1 MKSSLETIE
10 KRQQNILALLQKNKQ
25 MTTYKLADVLNVSL
39 STIRRDL
46 NVLETKN
53 DIIRKYGYCIYNDQN
68 QKDFDQ
74 SGPELLKQ
82 AIARVACSYLSDYD
96 TVFIN
101 SSSTALNIL
110 HYLKADHLTIVTNNL
125 KIATKPHV
133 SQYNYIL
140 TGGELRFPKEVL
152 VGDIAIN
159 TITATHADVCV
170 IGCSGI
176 SLEHGVTTKIFNEA
190 KINELMIKQT
200 TKVKIL
206 VADHRKIGLTS
217 KFKIADIT
225 AFDCLITDKH
235 CSSTLITEL
244 RKTGLKVIQV
254 D

>member
-10 KRQQNILALLQKNKQ
+10 KGNKTFSRCCKNKQ

-125 KIATKPHV
+125 KLPP
-133 SQYNYIL
+133 SL
-140 TGGELRFPKEVL
+140 MFL
-152 VGDIAIN
+152 N
-159 TITATHADVCV
+159 TI
-170 IGCSGI
+170 
-176 SLEHGVTTKIFNEA
+176 IF
-190 KINELMIKQT
+190 
-200 TKVKIL
+200 
-206 VADHRKIGLTS
+206 
-217 KFKIADIT
+217 
-225 AFDCLITDKH
+225 
-235 CSSTLITEL
+235 
-244 RKTGLKVIQV
+244 
-254 D
+254 

>member
-1 MKSSLETIE
+1 
-10 KRQQNILALLQKNKQ
+10 
-25 MTTYKLADVLNVSL
+25 MTTYKLADALNVSL

-125 KIATKPHV
+125 KLPP
-133 SQYNYIL
+133 SL
-140 TGGELRFPKEVL
+140 MFL
-152 VGDIAIN
+152 N
-159 TITATHADVCV
+159 TI
-170 IGCSGI
+170 
-176 SLEHGVTTKIFNEA
+176 IF
-190 KINELMIKQT
+190 
-200 TKVKIL
+200 
-206 VADHRKIGLTS
+206 
-217 KFKIADIT
+217 
-225 AFDCLITDKH
+225 
-235 CSSTLITEL
+235 
-244 RKTGLKVIQV
+244 
-254 D
+254 